1 MGRELAGRK
10 GLARLTDG
18 EARETSAPVVATAR
32 SVAAQAVLRVLRD
45 GAFAAAALSAE
56 LDRATVLEERDRAL
70 ATELL
75 YGTLRVRVALEARL
89 VPLAPRGLKDLPVL
103 AELLVAAYQLLS
115 LDRVPAFAAVNAAV
129 SAVRAKRG
137 PRVAGFA
144 NAVLRKLAAGE
155 KLVPAEA
162 ARQGIAPWLLEA
174 LERSVGAEEAAALI
188 LPQPD
193 KVVGLRLIAG
203 RPVPAWLADSAPGRL
218 SPRARLVQG
227 EGDPRKREGYAEGAF
242 TVQEEGAQAIALA
255 LGARAGERVLD
266 ACAGRGQKT
275 SLLAEQVGASG
286 QVWAADVYPKKLEAL
301 AAEFER
307 LQLRP
312 PELRAVDWAVGVG
325 DVPGDFDRVLV
336 DAPCTGT
343 GTLRR
348 RPEIAARLE
357 PSDPARLSALAET
370 ILRAAATRVKSS
382 GRVLFAVCSVLEA
395 ECESLVSRVS
405 DVLEP
410 APFDCPELSLAL
422 PESATSLRIG
432 PTRFETDGYFAAS
445 FVRR

>member
-1 MGRELAGRK
+1 MV
-10 GLARLTDG
+10 DDSS
-18 EARETSAPVVATAR
+18 EAHGPPPPVTAR

-56 LDRATVLEERDRAL
+56 LERAKSLAERDRAL

-89 VPLAPRGLKDLPVL
+89 LPLAPRGLKDLPVL
-103 AELLVAAYQLLS
+103 AELLVAGYQLLS

-155 KLVPAEA
+155 KLDPALA
-162 ARQGIAPWLLEA
+162 ARQSVAPWLLEA
-174 LERSVGAEEAAALI
+174 LERSVGEVETAALL
-188 LPQPD
+188 LPQPE
-193 KVVGLRLIAG
+193 KVIGLRLVAG
-203 RPVPAWLADSAPGRL
+203 RPLPKWLENSALGRL
-218 SPRARLVQG
+218 SPRARLVSG

-242 TVQEEGAQAIALA
+242 VMQEEGAQAIGLA
-255 LGARAGERVLD
+255 LGARAGERILD

-275 SLLAEQVGASG
+275 SLFVEQVGEHG
-286 QVWAADVYPKKLEAL
+286 EVWATDVYPKKLDAL
-301 AAEFER
+301 QSELER
-307 LQLRP
+307 LQLRA
-312 PELRAVDWAVGVG
+312 PETRAVDWLVGAG
-325 DVPGDFDRVLV
+325 DVPANFDRVLV
-336 DAPCTGT
+336 DAPCSGT

-348 RPEIAARLE
+348 RPEIAARLAAA
-357 PSDPARLSALAET
+357 DPARLSQLAEGL
-370 ILRAAATRVKSS
+370 LRSAATRAKSS
-382 GRVLFAVCSVLEA
+382 GRVVFAVCSVLDT
-395 ECESLVSRVS
+395 ECEALLARVS

-410 APFDCPELSLAL
+410 APFDCPELSGAL
-422 PESATSLRIG
+422 PQLATSFRVG
-432 PTRFETDGYFAAS
+432 PTDYGTDGYFAAS